1 MKISIVSRTCA
12 SAENYLKQFKALAM
26 KNYRSIY
33 EPLLLE
39 GDATKAKIKM
49 KRDKNGGRRNKPICI
64 EYFKKEAGLPGK
76 LTLVRIKPLKLMV
89 EGSMRGRF
97 TPRREREREREQM
110 SRQVNESER
119 DEERTESKAGGGA
132 GRTRNSTYTPVTGNP
147 RPPVRL
153 WVTVELYDWQKYV

>member
-1 MKISIVSRTCA
+1 MNRSYRKCNA
-12 SAENYLKQFKALAM
+12 AEA
-26 KNYRSIY
+26 
-33 EPLLLE
+33 ETE
-39 GDATKAKIKM
+39 M
-49 KRDKNGGRRNKPICI
+49 KRDKNKPICI

-89 EGSMRGRF
+89 EGRSMRGRF
-97 TPRREREREREQM
+97 TPRREREREKM

-147 RPPVRL
+147 RPPVCL
-153 WVTVELYDWQKYV
+153 WITVELYDWQKYA

>member
-1 MKISIVSRTCA
+1 MKISIVSWTCA

-97 TPRREREREREQM
+97 TPRRERERERE
-110 SRQVNESER
+110 SKWAGKWTRAKETRRER
-119 DEERTESKAGGGA
+119 NRKRA
-132 GRTRNSTYTPVTGNP
+132 
-147 RPPVRL
+147 
-153 WVTVELYDWQKYV
+153 VELAVHETALTPPWLATLDLRSASG